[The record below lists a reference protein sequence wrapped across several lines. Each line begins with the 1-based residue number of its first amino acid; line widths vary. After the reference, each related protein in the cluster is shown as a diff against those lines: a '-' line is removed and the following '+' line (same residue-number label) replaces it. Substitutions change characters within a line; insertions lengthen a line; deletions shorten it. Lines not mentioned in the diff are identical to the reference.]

1 MPSKSLLNFEKA
13 KQGHNGVILVKKENP
28 KYDPTK
34 EENNTNP
41 QLMSVTDRQRVNEEF
56 HMASLKITRSKMLM
70 TVLQLSGNVDIGADT
85 IPSEY
90 LNHKVLTEEESNGIE
105 SEITHDELQ
114 YARFP
119 R

>member
-41 QLMSVTDRQRVNEEF
+41 
-56 HMASLKITRSKMLM
+56 
-70 TVLQLSGNVDIGADT
+70 
-85 IPSEY
+85 
-90 LNHKVLTEEESNGIE
+90 
-105 SEITHDELQ
+105 
-114 YARFP
+114 
-119 R
+119 